1 MTPKRKDLIKAK
13 LKWEKDIQIYSNF
26 LKGSTKTFEG
36 RFQAEEYIALAKN
49 RIEVIEL
56 KLSKLS

>member
-26 LKGSTKTFEG
+26 LKGNTKTFEG